1 MRRWIEGWMTICLGL
16 GVAQAVQLPEA
27 PLFVQMTHAD
37 GLPSTYV
44 NALEED
50 AAGYLWVA
58 TQDGLARYDGVE
70 FTIYRHAVDDA
81 TTLPGNAVQVLHVDA
96 QDRIW
101 VGAEGGGISMLDV
114 DRRAFRRY
122 SPEADSRIALRD
134 VWAIAS
140 QDDGVVWF
148 GGYDGG
154 LYRLD
159 TQADAVQVFRAGD
172 QDEGG
177 LPSDHILDLLP
188 MPDGRLFVA
197 TSAGLVILRDGV
209 FEAAPP
215 FHHPRPG
222 MVLSLFAA
230 PDASVWVG
238 TQSGVERL
246 AEGRFVPVFEDEAA
260 QALVASGVPRI
271 IADRNGGYWLG
282 TRSGLRYAH
291 EGKVRDATAYAAL
304 GGVELVLDMLE
315 DHEGGLWFA
324 LRNVGLIRL
333 PPDWRNFSVLHEG
346 RRERGG
352 LHSDH
357 VFGASADAVGGLWL
371 MHRDGVLEH
380 VAPGGDVTAY
390 LDSPEVRSTMRMG
403 SAVLARADGRLWLG
417 HARGLSLF
425 DPASGTLQHWYAD
438 DGPDAPPRGLVDLLR
453 QDAQGGLWLS
463 AYGGG
468 LQQRDA
474 DGRVLRTWR
483 TDAADGLPAGS
494 IEDMAFGPD
503 GRPWLAGDF
512 GVLRLDEGGEHFMPV
527 PGIEP
532 GRLMSLAFVPG
543 GDLWVARPGFI
554 EGHALQ
560 GGRAERRESIDR
572 AQGMPAV
579 EVGGMLA
586 DASGD
591 IWFTSSRGL
600 WRYAR
605 HSGTLRQ
612 FGVRDGLPSEEFI
625 SKPPLITANG
635 VVVASTNKGVVT
647 FDPHRIALS
656 RTEPRLVLDGVSVLR
671 PDGRAGL
678 GSESPLNL
686 TWADRELAVKA
697 RLLSFVDAPSNR
709 YRFRLRGFDA
719 QWVDV
724 GARGER
730 VFTQLPPG
738 QYLLEIVGGT
748 GLDVW
753 SSTPLRVPIHVAAPW
768 WRQGWA
774 YALYAFFA
782 LALLVIGFMAWRAR
796 LTRRHQLELAQRQ
809 REWAERASQAK
820 SSFLATMGHEIR
832 TPMTGVLGM
841 AELLTKTTLDE
852 RQRGYVDA
860 IRRSGDLM
868 LRLVNDALDLARI
881 EAGKLTLADEAFDMR
896 ALMRQVEQLMLPLAQ
911 RKGLALTLSLGPK
924 APRYLRGDGQ
934 RVQQV
939 VLNLVGN
946 AVKFTES
953 GEVAIA
959 LEQGAGGMEVSV
971 RDTGPGL
978 DAEQQSR
985 LYQRFE
991 QAEGHLTARRH
1002 GGSGLGLSI
1011 CQELASAMGGRIRVE
1026 SAPGQGS
1033 TFCFEAP
1040 LPEAQAP
1047 QARESDQADAVT
1059 GRDILLVEDD
1069 ATVAQ
1074 VVIGLLQAQG
1084 HRVAHA
1090 PHGLAALAELRAR
1103 RYALVFMDLDLPG
1116 INGFEIARLIG
1127 SGGDAPPIIALTARA
1142 DAAAE
1147 TRAVE
1152 AGMQGFL
1159 RKPVRGEELADVVR
1173 RLARGSR

>member
-1 MRRWIEGWMTICLGL
+1 MRRWIAGWLFTCLGW
-16 GVAQAVQLPEA
+16 GVAQAVKLPEA

-44 NALEED
+44 NALTED
-50 AAGYLWVA
+50 SAGYLWVA

-70 FTIYRHAVDDA
+70 FTTYRHAVDDV

-96 QDRIW
+96 LDRIW

-122 SPEADSRIALRD
+122 SPEADARVSLRD
-134 VWAIAS
+134 VWTIAS

-159 TQADAVQVFRAGD
+159 TQADTVQVFRAGD
-172 QDEGG
+172 DGEGG
-177 LPSDHILDLLP
+177 LPSDHILDLLS

-230 PDASVWVG
+230 PDGSVWAG

-246 AEGRFVPVFEDEAA
+246 AEGRFEPVFEDADG
-260 QALVASGVPRI
+260 QAVVASGVSRV
-271 IADRNGGYWLG
+271 IADRTGGYWIG
-282 TRSGLRYAH
+282 TRSGLRYAY

-304 GGVELVLDMLE
+304 GGVEMVLDILE

-324 LRNVGLIRL
+324 LRNIGLIRL

-352 LHSDH
+352 LHSNH
-357 VFGASADAVGGLWL
+357 VFGAAGDASGGLWM
-371 MHRDGVLEH
+371 MHRDGVLDH
-380 VAPGGDVTAY
+380 VSPGGEVTAY
-390 LDSPEVRSTMRMG
+390 LDAPELRALIRMG
-403 SAVLARADGRLWLG
+403 SSVLVRPDGRLWLG
-417 HARGLSLF
+417 YSRGLSLF
-425 DPASGTLQHWYAD
+425 DPASGNLRHWLAD
-438 DGPDAPPRGLVDLLR
+438 DGPDAPPSGVVDILR
-453 QDAQGGLWLS
+453 QDAQGDLWLA

-468 LQQRDA
+468 LQRRGA

-483 TDAADGLPAGS
+483 TDAKDGLPPGS
-494 IEDMAFGPD
+494 IEDIAFDPE

-512 GVLRLDEGGEHFMPV
+512 GVLRLEESGERFVPV
-527 PGIEP
+527 SGIEP
-532 GRLMSLAFVPG
+532 GRLMGLTFVPG
-543 GDLWVARPGFI
+543 GDLWVARHGFL
-554 EGHALQ
+554 ERHVLQ
-560 GGRAERRESIDR
+560 GDRAERRESIDR

-579 EVGGMLA
+579 EVGGMLT
-586 DASGD
+586 DAGGD

-605 HSGTLRQ
+605 DSGTLRQ

-625 SKPPLITANG
+625 AKPPLVTANG
-635 VVVASTNKGVVT
+635 IVVASTNQGVVT
-647 FDPHRIALS
+647 FDPQRIALT
-656 RTEPRLVLDGVSVLR
+656 RTEPRLVLEGVSVLR
-671 PDGRAGL
+671 PDGRAEL
-678 GSESPLNL
+678 GYDSPLNL
-686 TWADRELAVKA
+686 TWADRELTVKA
-697 RLLSFVDAPSNR
+697 RLLSFVDAPANR

-724 GARGER
+724 DARGER

-738 QYLLEIVGGT
+738 QYLLEIVGGN

-753 SSTPLRVPIHVAAPW
+753 SSTPLRLSIHVAAPW
-768 WRQGWA
+768 WHQSWA
-774 YALYAFFA
+774 YALYALVGLGA
-782 LALLVIGFMAWRAR
+782 LVGGFMAWRAR

-841 AELLTKTTLDE
+841 AELLVKTTLDE

-881 EAGKLTLADEAFDMR
+881 EAGKLTLADEVFDMH

-911 RKGLALTLSLGPK
+911 RKGLALTLNLDPK
-924 APRYLRGDGQ
+924 APRHVRGDGQ
-934 RVQQV
+934 RVQQI

-946 AVKFTES
+946 AIKFTEA
-953 GEVAIA
+953 GEVALA
-959 LEQGAGGMEVSV
+959 LEHGKGGVEVSV

-991 QAEGHLTARRH
+991 QAEGNLTARRH

-1011 CQELASAMGGRIRVE
+1011 CQELAGAMGGSIRVK

-1033 TFCFEAP
+1033 TFRFEAP
-1040 LPEAQAP
+1040 LPEAEAP
-1047 QARESDQADAVT
+1047 QAREMEHAGAVT
-1059 GRDILLVEDD
+1059 GCDILLVEDD
-1069 ATVAQ
+1069 PTVAQ
-1074 VVIGLLQAQG
+1074 VVIGLLQEQG

-1090 PHGLAALAELRAR
+1090 PHGLAALAELRAH

-1116 INGFEIARLIG
+1116 LNGFEIARLIG
-1127 SGGDAPPIIALTARA
+1127 ADDNAPPIIALTARA

-1147 TRAVE
+1147 ARAVE

-1159 RKPVRGEELADVVR
+1159 RKPVRGGDLIDVVR
-1173 RLARGSR
+1173 RFAR